1 MDSSFFRRSVFRAVM
16 VANTFRPRRVPTA
29 AFLPSF
35 LTSWMANE
43 MPLQVMAWNGAT
55 TALQIRKGA
64 LATPKGRVAVGLNL
78 AAIGGLGALYLRNR
92 RSIEAID
99 DAVRELGIQPEPAA
113 APISIGSRAAAPM
126 AFRRKGVAVTRHVQ
140 YGEAIGTPLHLDVF
154 APGVPPLPGESRPAL
169 VQIHGGGWVVGDKR
183 EQGLPLLNHMA
194 ANGWVGFNVNY
205 RLGPKHHY
213 PDHLVDVKT
222 AITWIRERADQY
234 GIDPDRIA
242 VTGGSAGGH
251 LAALV
256 GLTAGD
262 PDFQPGFENADT
274 SVIASVPFYA
284 PFDLT
289 DSAGHHGPEFVR
301 FLERYVL
308 GGRFD
313 DHPERFISYSP
324 YERIHAD
331 APPFFVLHGDLD
343 TLVPVADARRFVARL
358 RAVSRAPVAYAEIPG
373 AQHAFEVFHGPRTN
387 QAIESV
393 RVFLDHVAAGQIGA
407 SAASRDLVEVG

>member
-1 MDSSFFRRSVFRAVM
+1 M
-16 VANTFRPRRVPTA
+16 
-29 AFLPSF
+29 
-35 LTSWMANE
+35 
-43 MPLQVMAWNGAT
+43 
-55 TALQIRKGA
+55 
-64 LATPKGRVAVGLNL
+64 
-78 AAIGGLGALYLRNR
+78 
-92 RSIEAID
+92 
-99 DAVRELGIQPEPAA
+99 
-113 APISIGSRAAAPM
+113 
-126 AFRRKGVAVTRHVQ
+126 
-140 YGEAIGTPLHLDVF
+140 
-154 APGVPPLPGESRPAL
+154 PPLPGEARPAL

-222 AITWIRERADQY
+222 AIAWIRERADEY
-234 GIDPDRIA
+234 GIDPGRVA

-262 PDFQPGFENADT
+262 PRFQPGFEEADT
-274 SVIASVPFYA
+274 SVMAAVPFYA

-324 YERIHAD
+324 YERIHPD

-358 RAVSRAPVAYAEIPG
+358 REVSRAPVAYAEIPG
-373 AQHAFEVFHGPRTN
+373 AQHAFEVVHSPRTN
-387 QAIESV
+387 QAVESV
-393 RVFLDHVAAGQIGA
+393 RVFLDHVAAGQLGA
-407 SAASRDLVEVG
+407 STVGRDLVEIG

>member
-1 MDSSFFRRSVFRAVM
+1 MDSSFLRRSVVRTLV
-16 VANTFRPRRVPTA
+16 VANTFRPRRAPTA
-29 AFLPSF
+29 TFLPSF
-35 LTSWMANE
+35 FTSWMANE
-43 MPLQVMAWNGAT
+43 MPLQVMAWNGVT

-64 LATPKGRVAVGLNL
+64 LRTTKGRVAVGLNVAAL
-78 AAIGGLGALYLRNR
+78 AGLGALYARNR
-92 RSIEAID
+92 RSITAID
-99 DAVRELGIQPEPAA
+99 DAVRELGIQAEPAA
-113 APISIGSRAAAPM
+113 APIAIGSRAAAPM
-126 AFRRKGVAVTRHVQ
+126 AFRRRGVAIIRHVE
-140 YGEAIGTPLHLDVF
+140 YGQAVGVPLHLDVF
-154 APGVPPLPGESRPAL
+154 APGVPPLPGEARPAL

-183 EQGLPLLNHMA
+183 EQGLPLLYHMA

-222 AITWIRERADQY
+222 AITWIREHADRY

-262 PDFQPGFENADT
+262 PAFQPGFEDADT
-274 SVIASVPFYA
+274 SVMAAVPFYA

-289 DSAGHHGPEFVR
+289 DSAGHHGREFVR

-358 RAVSRAPVAYAEIPG
+358 RQVSHAPVAYAEIPG
-373 AQHAFEVFHGPRTN
+373 AQHAFEVFHSPRTN
-387 QAIESV
+387 QAVESV
-393 RVFLDHVAAGQIGA
+393 RVFLDHVAAGQLGTPV
-407 SAASRDLVEVG
+407 SRDLVEVG

>member
-35 LTSWMANE
+35 LTSWMATE
-43 MPLQVMAWNGAT
+43 RPRQEMAWNGAT

-373 AQHAFEVFHGPRTN
+373 AQHAFEVFHSPRTN

>member
-222 AITWIRERADQY
+222 AITWIRERADQS